1 MHQYIDGQW
10 AYNYVNGLAN
20 YILFISSLFFFKPK
34 SRAMGLWSKHII
46 NTFFTY
52 NGVFGN
58 LVKVIFVSLESLFL
72 AYALNLS
79 TFMNVSFGEL
89 VGTGANYFAT
99 LLVAPVFW
107 CVASLILVANPIKQI
122 DVATMFAPIYL
133 IFVKIACFCQG
144 CCWGIEW
151 KYGLYNHHP
160 HHPGTQVPVQAI
172 EAFLALAIFI
182 FLLVYRRKAK
192 MGTMYPMYLI
202 LYSATRFPVEFL
214 SAAHEKV
221 VGPFNTY
228 HFLCVIGVVI
238 GILML
243 LFVKR
248 FGEKINDFF
257 EIPHK
262 KLDAKIVKYEE
273 EKAQNI
279 ATETAERLEKAK
291 LARTKAKAGK
301 K

>member
-34 SRAMGLWSKHII
+34 SRAIHII
-46 NTFFTY
+46 NTFFTF
-52 NGVFGN
+52 NGVLGN
-58 LVKVIFVSLESLFL
+58 LVKVIFVSLEALFL

-133 IFVKIACFCQG
+133 IFVTIACCCQG

-221 VGPFNTY
+221 IGSFNTY
-228 HFLCVIGVVI
+228 HFLCIIGVVI

-243 LFVKR
+243 LFVKY
-248 FGEKINDFF
+248 FGEKFNTFF

-262 KLDAKIVKYEE
+262 KLDAKIAKHEE